1 MPGIGYITMQE
12 DGSLKGPIDKFLS
25 DEERKSLIENFKMQK
40 DSVMFFIANRKKA
53 HAQKFAGLI
62 RDELG
67 RKCNLIDQD
76 KLELCI
82 INDFPLFE
90 FDEISKRRGRKKI

>member
-1 MPGIGYITMQE
+1 MPGIGYITLMS

-25 DEERKSLIENFKMQK
+25 EEERENLIKEFNMKEN
-40 DSVMFFIANRKKA
+40 SVMFFIANKRLNVA
-53 HAQKFAGLI
+53 RKFAGLI

-67 RKCNLIDQD
+67 RKLELIDPN

-82 INDFPLFE
+82 VNDFPMFE
-90 FDEISKRRGRKKI
+90 YDDKTKKI